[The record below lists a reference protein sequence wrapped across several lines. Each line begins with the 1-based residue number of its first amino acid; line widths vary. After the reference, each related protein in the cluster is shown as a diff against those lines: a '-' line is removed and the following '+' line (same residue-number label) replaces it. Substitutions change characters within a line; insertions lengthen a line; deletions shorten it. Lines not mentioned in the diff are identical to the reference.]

1 MYISFARA
9 LRLAVGSR
17 RERPSNFIPDDG
29 VPQTVLEVKDA
40 KAFRAQVLEAK
51 EPTVVLFWATWCP
64 FCRRY
69 KPEFDKLAAQ
79 RPWRFASV
87 YLDDESNP
95 LWDDY
100 AVDVVPTLALF
111 RAGQLVDRQ
120 DGVLG
125 YGIDRKATDAFATR
139 VAPGLS

>member
-1 MYISFARA
+1 MSGQTR
-9 LRLAVGSR
+9 
-17 RERPSNFIPDDG
+17 FIPDAR
-29 VPQTVLEVKDA
+29 VASSVLEVKDA
-40 KAFRAQVLEAK
+40 KAFRAQVLDHG

-69 KPEFDKLAAQ
+69 RPEFDKLAAKF
-79 RPWRFASV
+79 PGRFASV

-111 RAGQLVDRQ
+111 RDGKLVDRQ
-120 DGVLG
+120 DGILG

-139 VAPGLS
+139 IASKLS